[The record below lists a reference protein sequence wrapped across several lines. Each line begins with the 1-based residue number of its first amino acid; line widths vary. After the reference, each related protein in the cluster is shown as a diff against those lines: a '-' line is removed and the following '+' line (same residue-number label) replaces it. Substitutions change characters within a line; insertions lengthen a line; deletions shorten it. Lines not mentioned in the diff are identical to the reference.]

1 MIEPGVPL
9 EVLLEGLPESRITG
23 GGSVTVSSLAFD
35 SRSVRPGALFF
46 AIVGEHTDGHRFVSE
61 AVAHGAAA
69 VIVEREIDLP
79 PRVTRVVVPDS
90 TAALSKIAD
99 TFYRS
104 PSRNL
109 AIAGITGTNGKTT
122 VTHMIAAIAGSAGLS
137 AGIVGTLG
145 ASFNGVERSLDN
157 TTPLAPELQALL
169 AQMRDTAVQVVA
181 MEVSS
186 HALALA
192 RVSDVHFSVAGLTNV
207 TRDHLDFHQ
216 TPEAYA
222 AAKRRL
228 FDLAERAVLN
238 ADDPYGVRWAEELR
252 GIKPVLT
259 FACDSPADVR
269 AEKIRVHG
277 SGSSFEVDGR
287 QFDLRL
293 TGRFNVSN
301 ALCAIS
307 AARMLGF
314 ADDVSARGLASV
326 ERVRGRMERIDGGN
340 IEVIV
345 DYAHTPD
352 ALESALRALK
362 ETASG
367 RRIVVFGCG
376 GDRDRGKRREM
387 GAIVAQ
393 NADYAYVTSDNPR
406 TEDPRAIIDDI
417 LPGIGGA
424 PHEIEPDRAR
434 AIAVAIRDARPG
446 DTILIAGKGHETYQ
460 IVGTKVLPFDDAAQ
474 ARRALAERERVP
486 S

>member
-1 MIEPGVPL
+1 MIEAGVLL
-9 EVLLEGLPESRITG
+9 EMLLEGLPDSRIAG
-23 GGSVTVSSLAFD
+23 GGSVMVSSLSFD

-46 AIVGEHTDGHRFVSE
+46 AIVGEHTDGHRYVNE
-61 AVAHGAAA
+61 AIARGATA
-69 VIVEREIDLP
+69 VIVERKMDLP
-79 PRVTRVVVPDS
+79 PNVANVIVPDS
-90 TAALSKIAD
+90 AAALSKIAD

-122 VTHMIAAIAGSAGLS
+122 VTHMIAAIANAAGIS

-145 ASFNGVERSLDN
+145 TKFDGTDRPLDH
-157 TTPLAPELQALL
+157 TTPLASELQALL
-169 AQMRDTAVQVVA
+169 AQMREKAVKIVA

-186 HALALA
+186 HALALD

-207 TRDHLDFHQ
+207 TRDHLDFHE

-228 FDLAERAVLN
+228 FDLAERAVFN
-238 ADDPYGVRWAEELR
+238 ADDPHGALWAGELR
-252 GIKPVLT
+252 GAKPVLT
-259 FACDSPADVR
+259 FGVENPADVR
-269 AEKIRVHG
+269 AGKVRVNA
-277 SGSSFEVDGR
+277 SGSAFEVDGR
-287 QFDLRL
+287 QFDLQI

-301 ALCAIS
+301 ALCAIA
-307 AARMLGF
+307 AARMLGI
-314 ADDVSARGLASV
+314 ADDISAGGLASV
-326 ERVRGRMERIDGGN
+326 DHVRGRMERIDGGVV
-340 IEVIV
+340 EVIV

-352 ALESALRALK
+352 ALESALRALG
-362 ETASG
+362 EITHG

-387 GAIVAQ
+387 GAVVAQ

-406 TEDPRAIIDDI
+406 TEDPRTIIDDI
-417 LPGIGGA
+417 LFGIAGA
-424 PHEIEPDRAR
+424 PHEIEPDRRR
-434 AIAVAIRDARPG
+434 AIAAAIRNAQPG

-460 IVGTKVLPFDDAAQ
+460 IVGKDSLPFDDAAE
-474 ARRALAERERVP
+474 ARRALSEREHVP

>member
-1 MIEPGVPL
+1 MTEPGVLL
-9 EVLLEGLPESRITG
+9 ELLLEGLPDSRITG
-23 GGSVTVSSLAFD
+23 GGSVMVSSLSFD

-46 AIVGEHTDGHRFVSE
+46 AIAGERTDGHRYLTE
-61 AVAHGAAA
+61 AIARGASA
-69 VIVEREIDLP
+69 VIVERDIDLP
-79 PRVTRVVVPDS
+79 PNVASVIVPDS
-90 TAALSKIAD
+90 AAALSKIAD

-122 VTHMIAAIAGSAGLS
+122 VTHMIAAIANAAGLS
-137 AGIVGTLG
+137 TGIVGTLG
-145 ASFNGVERSLDN
+145 TKFDSIERPLDH

-169 AQMRDTAVQVVA
+169 AQMRDKAVKIVA

-186 HALALA
+186 HALALD
-192 RVSDVHFSVAGLTNV
+192 RVSDVRFAVAGLTNV
-207 TRDHLDFHQ
+207 TRDHLDFHE

-228 FDLAERAVLN
+228 FDLAERAVFN
-238 ADDPYGVRWAEELR
+238 ADDPHGALWADELR
-252 GIKPVLT
+252 GGKPVLT
-259 FACDSPADVR
+259 FGIDGPADIR
-269 AEKIRVHG
+269 AENIHMHATG
-277 SGSSFEVDGR
+277 STFDVDGR
-287 QFDLRL
+287 HFDLHL

-301 ALCAIS
+301 ALCAIGV
-307 AARMLGF
+307 ARMLGI

-326 ERVRGRMERIDGGN
+326 EHVRGRMERINGGN

-352 ALESALRALK
+352 ALGSALRALR
-362 ETASG
+362 ETTHG

-387 GAIVAQ
+387 GAVVAQ

-406 TEDPRAIIDDI
+406 TEDPRAIIEDI
-417 LPGIGGA
+417 LPGIAGA
-424 PHEIEPDRAR
+424 PHEIEPDRRR
-434 AIAVAIRDARPG
+434 AIAAAIRNARAG

-460 IVGTKVLPFDDAAQ
+460 IVGKDALPFDDAAE

>member
-1 MIEPGVPL
+1 MTEPGVL
-9 EVLLEGLPESRITG
+9 LDLLLEGLPDSRITG
-23 GGSVTVSSLAFD
+23 GGSVMISSLSFD

-46 AIVGEHTDGHRFVSE
+46 AIRGQHTDGHRYVSE
-61 AVAHGAAA
+61 AIARGASA
-69 VIVEREIDLP
+69 VIAEREIDLP
-79 PRVTRVVVPDS
+79 PHVANVIVPDS
-90 TAALSKIAD
+90 VTALSKIAD

-104 PSRNL
+104 PSLNL
-109 AIAGITGTNGKTT
+109 SIAGITGTNGKTT
-122 VTHMIAAIAGSAGLS
+122 VTHMIAAIVNAAGVS

-145 ASFNGVERSLDN
+145 TKFNGIEQTLDN
-157 TTPLAPELQALL
+157 TTPLASELQALL
-169 AQMRDTAVQVVA
+169 AQMRDNAVKVVA

-192 RVSDVHFSVAGLTNV
+192 RVSDVHFAVAGLTNI
-207 TRDHLDFHQ
+207 TRDHLDFHE

-238 ADDPYGVRWAEELR
+238 ADDPHGARWAGELR
-252 GIKPVLT
+252 RDKPVLT
-259 FACDSPADVR
+259 FAFDNPADVR
-269 AEKIRVHG
+269 AEKIRVHA
-277 SGSSFEVDGR
+277 SGSSFEMDGR
-287 QFDLRL
+287 QFDLGL

-301 ALCAIS
+301 ALCAI
-307 AARMLGF
+307 AVARMLGI

-326 ERVRGRMERIDGGN
+326 ESVRGRMERIDGGN
-340 IEVIV
+340 VEVIV

-352 ALESALRALK
+352 ALESALRALR
-362 ETASG
+362 ETAPG

-387 GAIVAQ
+387 GAVVAH

-424 PHEIEPDRAR
+424 PHEVEPDRAR
-434 AIAVAIRDARPG
+434 AIAAAIRNARPG
-446 DTILIAGKGHETYQ
+446 DTILIAGKGHEMYQ
-460 IVGTKVLPFDDAAQ
+460 IVGTKASPFDDAAE

>member
-1 MIEPGVPL
+1 MIEPGVLL
-9 EVLLEGLPESRITG
+9 ELLLEGLPDSRITG
-23 GGSVTVSSLAFD
+23 GGSVMVSSLSFD

-46 AIVGEHTDGHRFVSE
+46 AIAGEHTDGHRYVGE
-61 AVAHGAAA
+61 AIARGACA
-69 VIVEREIDLP
+69 VIMERDVDLP
-79 PRVTRVVVPDS
+79 PNIAGVIVPDS
-90 TAALSKIAD
+90 AAALSKIAD

-122 VTHMIAAIAGSAGLS
+122 VTHMIAAIANAAGIS

-145 ASFNGVERSLDN
+145 TKFDDIDRPLDH
-157 TTPLAPELQALL
+157 TTPLASELQALL
-169 AQMRDTAVQVVA
+169 AQMRDKAVKIVA

-186 HALALA
+186 HALALE
-192 RVSDVHFSVAGLTNV
+192 RVSDVHFAVAGLTNV
-207 TRDHLDFHQ
+207 TRDHLDFHE

-228 FDLAERAVLN
+228 FDFAERAVLN
-238 ADDPYGVRWAEELR
+238 ADDPYGARWAAELR
-252 GIKPVLT
+252 DVKPVVA
-259 FACDSPADVR
+259 FGVECPADVR
-269 AEKIRVHG
+269 AEKIRVHA
-277 SGSSFEVDGR
+277 SGSNFEVDGR
-287 QFDLRL
+287 QFELRL

-301 ALCAIS
+301 ALCAIAS
-307 AARMLGF
+307 ARMLGI
-314 ADDVSARGLASV
+314 ADDISARGLASV
-326 ERVRGRMERIDGGN
+326 EHVRGRMERIDGGDVD
-340 IEVIV
+340 VII

-352 ALESALRALK
+352 ALESALRALR
-362 ETASG
+362 EVAPG

-387 GAIVAQ
+387 GAVVAQ

-406 TEDPRAIIDDI
+406 TEDPRAIIEDI
-417 LPGIGGA
+417 LPGMAGA
-424 PHEIEPDRAR
+424 PHEVEPDRRR
-434 AIAVAIRDARPG
+434 AIATAIRNAQPG

-460 IVGTKVLPFDDAAQ
+460 IVGKRVLPFDDAAE

>member
-1 MIEPGVPL
+1 MIELGVLL
-9 EVLLEGLPESRITG
+9 EMLLEGLPDSRITG
-23 GGSVTVSSLAFD
+23 GRSVMVSSLSFD

-46 AIVGEHTDGHRFVSE
+46 AIVGEHTDGHRYLSE
-61 AVAHGAAA
+61 AIARGASA
-69 VIVEREIDLP
+69 VIVERDIDLP
-79 PRVTRVVVPDS
+79 PNVASVIVPDS
-90 TAALSKIAD
+90 AAALSKIAD

-122 VTHMIAAIAGSAGLS
+122 VTHMIAAIANAAGLS
-137 AGIVGTLG
+137 TGIVGTLG
-145 ASFNGVERSLDN
+145 TKFDGIERPLDH
-157 TTPLAPELQALL
+157 TTPLASELQALL
-169 AQMRDTAVQVVA
+169 AQMRDKAVKVVA

-186 HALALA
+186 HALALD
-192 RVSDVHFSVAGLTNV
+192 RVSDVHFAVAGLTNV
-207 TRDHLDFHQ
+207 TRDHLDFHE

-238 ADDPYGVRWAEELR
+238 ADDPHGALWADELR
-252 GIKPVLT
+252 GGKLVLT
-259 FACDSPADVR
+259 FGIDGPADIC
-269 AEKIRVHG
+269 AENIHMHATG
-277 SGSSFEVDGR
+277 STFDVDGR
-287 QFDLRL
+287 HFDLRL

-301 ALCAIS
+301 ALCAIGV
-307 AARMLGF
+307 ARMLGIG
-314 ADDVSARGLASV
+314 DDLSARGLAAV
-326 ERVRGRMERIDGGN
+326 ERVRGRMERIEGGN
-340 IEVIV
+340 VEVIV

-352 ALESALRALK
+352 ALGSALRALR
-362 ETASG
+362 ETTHG

-387 GAIVAQ
+387 GAVVAQ

-406 TEDPRAIIDDI
+406 TEDPRAIIEDI
-417 LPGIGGA
+417 LPGIAGA
-424 PHEIEPDRAR
+424 PHEIEPDRRR
-434 AIAVAIRDARPG
+434 AIAAAIRNAQPG

-460 IVGTKVLPFDDAAQ
+460 IVGKDVLPFDDAAE